1 MSCKAKILVTGAK
14 GQLGRELQSVV
25 GSGWCFTDV
34 DELDICSKEA
44 VEAYVTSNHIDTIVN
59 CAAYTNVDRAE
70 DEPQEAERINSDAV
84 ALLAE
89 VARRHNIRL
98 IHISTDY
105 VFGGTHY
112 NTPIS
117 EDAEPQPLGVYGTT
131 KLMGERAVVG
141 SGCRHVIIRTA
152 WLYSPYGKNFVS
164 TILRLATERDTI
176 RVVSDQIGSPTY
188 AHDLVLVIRDISE
201 GRIAAEGLYHY
212 ANEGVVSWY
221 EFARAIVNIAGLE
234 CKVEAC
240 TTVEYGAKAP
250 RPAYSVLSKAK
261 ISSVLEDEIP
271 QWRVSLERC
280 IKRINEL

>member
-14 GQLGRELQSVV
+14 GQLGRELQNIV
-25 GSGWCFTDV
+25 GSGWYFTDV

-70 DEPQEAERINSDAV
+70 DEPQDAERINSDAV

-98 IHISTDY
+98 VHISTDY

-152 WLYSPYGKNFVS
+152 WLYSPYGKNFVT

-188 AHDLVLVIRDISE
+188 AHDLALVIRDISE

-212 ANEGVVSWY
+212 TNEGVVSWY

-240 TTVEYGAKAP
+240 TTAEYGAKAP

-280 IKRINEL
+280 IKRITEL

>member
-14 GQLGRELQSVV
+14 GQLGRELQSIV

-59 CAAYTNVDRAE
+59 CAAYTSVDRAE

-188 AHDLVLVIRDISE
+188 AHDLALVIRDISE

-212 ANEGVVSWY
+212 TNEGVVSWY

-240 TTVEYGAKAP
+240 TTAEYGAKAP

-280 IKRINEL
+280 IKRITEL

>member
-34 DELDICSKEA
+34 DKLDICSKEA

-84 ALLAE
+84 ALLAD

-105 VFGGTHY
+105 VFGGTRY
-112 NTPIS
+112 DTPIS
-117 EDAEPQPLGVYGTT
+117 EDAEPQPLGVYSTT

-152 WLYSPYGKNFVS
+152 WLYSPYGKNFVT

-188 AHDLVLVIRDISE
+188 AHDLALVIRDISE

-212 ANEGVVSWY
+212 TNEGVVSWY

-240 TTVEYGAKAP
+240 TTAEYGAKAP

-280 IKRINEL
+280 IKRITEL

>member
-14 GQLGRELQSVV
+14 GQLGRELQSIV

-188 AHDLVLVIRDISE
+188 AHDLALVIRDISE

-212 ANEGVVSWY
+212 TNEGVVSWY

-240 TTVEYGAKAP
+240 TTAEYGAKAP

-261 ISSVLEDEIP
+261 ISGVLDDEIP

>member
-14 GQLGRELQSVV
+14 GQLGRELQSIV

-84 ALLAE
+84 ALLAD

-112 NTPIS
+112 NIPIS
-117 EDAEPQPLGVYGTT
+117 EDAEPRPLGVYGTT

-188 AHDLVLVIRDISE
+188 AHDLALVIRDISE

-212 ANEGVVSWY
+212 TNEGVVSWY
-221 EFARAIVNIAGLE
+221 EFACAIVNIAGLE

-240 TTVEYGAKAP
+240 TTAEYGAKAP

-261 ISSVLEDEIP
+261 ISSVLDDEIP

>member
-188 AHDLVLVIRDISE
+188 AHDLALVIRDISE

-212 ANEGVVSWY
+212 TNEGATSWC

-240 TTVEYGAKAP
+240 TTAEYGAKAP

>member
-70 DEPQEAERINSDAV
+70 DEPKEAERINSDAV

-98 IHISTDY
+98 VHISTDY

-188 AHDLVLVIRDISE
+188 AHDLALVIRDISE

-212 ANEGVVSWY
+212 TNEGVVSWY

-240 TTVEYGAKAP
+240 TTAEYGAKAP

-280 IKRINEL
+280 IKRIKEL

>member
-14 GQLGRELQSVV
+14 GQLGRELQSIV
-25 GSGWCFTDV
+25 GSDWCFTDV
-34 DELDICSKEA
+34 DELDICSEEA

-131 KLMGERAVVG
+131 KLMGERVVAK

-188 AHDLVLVIRDISE
+188 AHDLALVIRDISE

-212 ANEGVVSWY
+212 TNEGVISWY

-240 TTVEYGAKAP
+240 TTAEYGAKAP

-271 QWRVSLERC
+271 QWQVSLERC

>member
-14 GQLGRELQSVV
+14 GQLGRELQSIV

-105 VFGGTHY
+105 VYGGTHY
-112 NTPIS
+112 NIPIS

-188 AHDLVLVIRDISE
+188 AHDLALVIRDISE

-212 ANEGVVSWY
+212 TNEGVVSWY

-240 TTVEYGAKAP
+240 TTAEYGAKAP

>member
-14 GQLGRELQSVV
+14 GQLGRELQSIV

-84 ALLAE
+84 ALLAD

-188 AHDLVLVIRDISE
+188 AHDLALVIRDISE

-212 ANEGVVSWY
+212 TNEGVVSWY

-240 TTVEYGAKAP
+240 TTAEYGAKAP

-261 ISSVLEDEIP
+261 ISSVLDDEIP
-271 QWRVSLERC
+271 QWQVSLERC
-280 IKRINEL
+280 IKRITEL

>member
-14 GQLGRELQSVV
+14 GQLGRELQSIV

-105 VFGGTHY
+105 VYGGTHY
-112 NTPIS
+112 DTPIS
-117 EDAEPQPLGVYGTT
+117 EDAEPQPLGVYGAT

-188 AHDLVLVIRDISE
+188 AHDLALVIRDISE
-201 GRIAAEGLYHY
+201 GRIVAEGLYHY
-212 ANEGVVSWY
+212 TNEGATSWY
-221 EFARAIVNIAGLE
+221 EFACAIVNIAGLE

-240 TTVEYGAKAP
+240 TTAEYGAKAP

-280 IKRINEL
+280 IKRITEL

>member
-14 GQLGRELQSVV
+14 GQLGRELQSIV
-25 GSGWCFTDV
+25 GSGWCFTDI

-117 EDAEPQPLGVYGTT
+117 EDAEPQPLGAYGTT

-188 AHDLVLVIRDISE
+188 AHDLALVIRDISE

-212 ANEGVVSWY
+212 TNEGVVSWY

-240 TTVEYGAKAP
+240 TTAEYGAKAP

-280 IKRINEL
+280 IKLITEL

>member
-14 GQLGRELQSVV
+14 GQLGRELQSIV

-188 AHDLVLVIRDISE
+188 AHDLALVIRDISE

-212 ANEGVVSWY
+212 TNEGVVSWY

-240 TTVEYGAKAP
+240 TTAEYGAKAP

-261 ISSVLEDEIP
+261 ISSVLDDEIP
-271 QWRVSLERC
+271 QWQVSLERC
-280 IKRINEL
+280 IKRITEL

>member
-14 GQLGRELQSVV
+14 GQLGRELQNIV

-105 VFGGTHY
+105 VYGGTHY

-117 EDAEPQPLGVYGTT
+117 EDAEPQPLGIYGTT
-131 KLMGERAVVG
+131 KLMGERAVAK

-164 TILRLATERDTI
+164 TILRLAAERDTI

-188 AHDLVLVIRDISE
+188 AHDLALVIRDISE

-212 ANEGVVSWY
+212 TNEGVVSWY

-240 TTVEYGAKAP
+240 TTAEYGAKAP

-261 ISSVLEDEIP
+261 ISSVLEDEIL
-271 QWRVSLERC
+271 QWQVSLERC

>member
-14 GQLGRELQSVV
+14 GQLGRELQSIV

-84 ALLAE
+84 ALLAD

-131 KLMGERAVVG
+131 KLMGERAVAG

-152 WLYSPYGKNFVS
+152 WLYSPYGKNFVR
-164 TILRLATERDTI
+164 TILRLAAERDTI

-188 AHDLVLVIRDISE
+188 AHDLALVIRDISE

-212 ANEGVVSWY
+212 TNEGVVSWY
-221 EFARAIVNIAGLE
+221 EFACAIVNIAGLE

-240 TTVEYGAKAP
+240 TTTEYGAKAP

>member
-14 GQLGRELQSVV
+14 GQLGRELQSIV
-25 GSGWCFTDV
+25 GSGWYFTDV

-44 VEAYVTSNHIDTIVN
+44 VEAYVASNHIDTIVN

-84 ALLAE
+84 ALLVE

-105 VFGGTHY
+105 VYGGTHY
-112 NTPIS
+112 DTPIS

-188 AHDLVLVIRDISE
+188 AHDLALVIRDISE

-212 ANEGVVSWY
+212 TNEGVVSWY
-221 EFARAIVNIAGLE
+221 EFACAIVNIAGLE

-240 TTVEYGAKAP
+240 TTAEYGAKAP

>member
-1 MSCKAKILVTGAK
+1 MVTGAK
-14 GQLGRELQSVV
+14 GQLGRELQSIV

-188 AHDLVLVIRDISE
+188 AHDLALVIRDISE

-212 ANEGVVSWY
+212 TNEGVVSWY

-240 TTVEYGAKAP
+240 TTAEYGAKAP

-271 QWRVSLERC
+271 QWQVSLERC

>member
-98 IHISTDY
+98 VHISTDY

-131 KLMGERAVVG
+131 KLMGEMAVVG

-188 AHDLVLVIRDISE
+188 AHDLALVIRDISE

-212 ANEGVVSWY
+212 TNEGVVSWY

-240 TTVEYGAKAP
+240 TTAEYGAKAP

-271 QWRVSLERC
+271 QWQVSLERC

>member
-14 GQLGRELQSVV
+14 GQLGRELQSII

-98 IHISTDY
+98 VHISTDY

-152 WLYSPYGKNFVS
+152 WLYSPYGKNFVR

-188 AHDLVLVIRDISE
+188 AHDLALVIRDISE

-212 ANEGVVSWY
+212 TNEGVVSWY
-221 EFARAIVNIAGLE
+221 EFARAIVDIAGLE

-240 TTVEYGAKAP
+240 TTAEYGAKAP

-271 QWRVSLERC
+271 QWQVSLERC

>member
-1 MSCKAKILVTGAK
+1 MSCIAKILVTGAK
-14 GQLGRELQSVV
+14 GQLGRELQSIV

-70 DEPQEAERINSDAV
+70 DEPQEAERINRDAV
-84 ALLAE
+84 ALLAD

-117 EDAEPQPLGVYGTT
+117 EDAEPKPLGVYGTT
-131 KLMGERAVVG
+131 KLMGERAVAG

-188 AHDLVLVIRDISE
+188 AHDLALVIRDISE

-212 ANEGVVSWY
+212 TNEGVVSWY
-221 EFARAIVNIAGLE
+221 EFACAIVNIAGLE

-240 TTVEYGAKAP
+240 TTAEYGAKAP

-261 ISSVLEDEIP
+261 ISSVLDDEIP

>member
-44 VEAYVTSNHIDTIVN
+44 VEAYVASNHIDTIVN

-89 VARRHNIRL
+89 AARRHNIRL

-117 EDAEPQPLGVYGTT
+117 EGAEPQPLGVYGTT

-164 TILRLATERDTI
+164 TILGLATERDTI

-188 AHDLVLVIRDISE
+188 AHDLALVIRDISE

-212 ANEGVVSWY
+212 TNEGVVSWY

-240 TTVEYGAKAP
+240 TTAEYGAKAP

-261 ISSVLEDEIP
+261 ISSV
-271 QWRVSLERC
+271 
-280 IKRINEL
+280 